1 MRLIVRKIVFFFYH
15 QILTHDRL
23 KKIDNKAH
31 FKAHI
36 IRVYTTDVVTTD
48 ICELTRQAGIR
59 LVNQPRV
66 ARNFDTILLNRP
78 NEHHGTITHKT
89 ENSSTFSSIIARAS
103 N

>member
-1 MRLIVRKIVFFFYH
+1 MAR
-15 QILTHDRL
+15 
-23 KKIDNKAH
+23 

-103 N
+103 NWVRADGPALISHRLNDS